1 MKLEHLAFNVPEP
14 EKMADWYQAH
24 LGLRLANITPTPT
37 FQAYFLVDDDS
48 TLLEFYRNPI
58 AEPMAFANIHP
69 ANLHVAFYAD
79 NLERTVES
87 LLAAGAT
94 QIGEKIT
101 FPSGV
106 AYYYVRDPWG
116 LALQIINRPEPLLDA

>member
-24 LGLRLANITPTPT
+24 LGLRLAKITPTPT

-79 NLERTVES
+79 DLERTVES

-101 FPSGV
+101 FPSGA

-116 LALQIINRPEPLLDA
+116 LALQIINRPEPLLNH